1 MTDKDTGK
9 SRGFAFVLFD
19 DYDPGENP
27 LSSFIF
33 PLSFPSLVVNYLSRQ

>member
-19 DYDPGENP
+19 DYDPGE
-27 LSSFIF
+27 SKCD
-33 PLSFPSLVVNYLSRQ
+33 VVVAVVVALAIDAPD